1 MEGGLIF
8 AGIVIGV
15 AEILRFFRENK
26 RLRREIDEIKD
37 RVQLLE
43 DNINRNFMGRFTWK
57 Y

>member
-37 RVQLLE
+37 RVQFLE
-43 DNINRNFMGRFTWK
+43 DNINGK
-57 Y
+57 

>member
-26 RLRREIDEIKD
+26 RLRREIDETKD
-37 RVQLLE
+37 RVQFLE
-43 DNINRNFMGRFTWK
+43 DNINGK
-57 Y
+57 

>member
-37 RVQLLE
+37 RIQFLE
-43 DNINRNFMGRFTWK
+43 DNINGK
-57 Y
+57 

>member
-43 DNINRNFMGRFTWK
+43 DNINGK
-57 Y
+57 

>member
-26 RLRREIDEIKD
+26 RLRREIDEIKN
-37 RVQLLE
+37 RVRFLE
-43 DNINRNFMGRFTWK
+43 DNINGK
-57 Y
+57 